1 MSEIKEKVEHF
12 KAKIPEIQ
20 KRYYE
25 IFQKNLIQPKQGFK
39 PPGTSFSLFCSD
51 HRNNYCNFELVF
63 KKNYDKVLNE

>member
-1 MSEIKEKVEHF
+1 MEYLSEIKEKVEHF

-51 HRNNYCNFELVF
+51 HRN
-63 KKNYDKVLNE
+63 K